1 MTPVTSPRREAVLT
15 NELLVR
21 LREAIDTDAMTQR
34 LNAQWSWLA
43 RRGLRATR
51 VEVHRVFPR
60 GLDSF
65 VVKYLLL
72 LDDGATQRAMT
83 LFGEIQPEDAAT
95 VRARVLNKLR
105 KSRRKQIDRRDD
117 NSDAVTVLP
126 ELNLLLRVPGYDEKL
141 PGLTLRHQPK
151 RARQFLRE
159 LLAPREVAPDAQ
171 VTTSILNHRL
181 GKRCVMRAHVE
192 DTDDSVSVVLRC
204 LKANDRRHLDNVAQ
218 MLKLSRHGFGASAA
232 DRIRIPRVLGCS
244 DELATVAIED
254 MPGQILG
261 ESRRWPLTQQ
271 AAVAGR
277 TLGKLHACPIGLA
290 RYHRAAHE
298 LALLREWVLLTQILR
313 PELIDGLESAQ
324 IRVDAALT
332 AQHGIPRLSHRDYY
346 SKQLLYDGEQA
357 VLIDFDTLCM
367 AEPALDIGNY
377 LAHRELALLTGEP
390 ADPDETDAFL
400 QAYDAKA
407 PLPPATAISAW
418 RDAAL
423 LRLAC
428 LYALHSGWGTVS
440 GRLLQRIGERI

>member
-1 MTPVTSPRREAVLT
+1 MTTVTAPRREAVLT
-15 NELLVR
+15 NELLAR
-21 LREAIDTDAMTQR
+21 LREAIDTDAMTRR
-34 LNAQWSWLA
+34 LNAQWPWLA
-43 RRGLRATR
+43 RRGLRATG

-65 VVKYLLL
+65 VVKYRLL
-72 LDDGATQRAMT
+72 LDDGATQQEMT
-83 LFGEIQPEDAAT
+83 LFGEIQPEDAALL
-95 VRARVLNKLR
+95 RARLLDKLR

-117 NSDAVTVLP
+117 DSDAIAVLP

-151 RARQFLRE
+151 RATRFLRE
-159 LLAPREVAPDAQ
+159 LLAPREAPPDAR
-171 VTTSILNHRL
+171 VATSILNHRL
-181 GKRCVMRAHVE
+181 GKRCVMRARLE
-192 DTDDSVSVVLRC
+192 GSDDSVSVVLRC

-218 MLKLSRHGFGASAA
+218 MQKLWRHGFDASAP
-232 DRIRIPRVLGCS
+232 DRIRIPQVLGCS

-271 AAVAGR
+271 ATVAGT
-277 TLGKLHACPIGLA
+277 TLAKLHACPIGLA
-290 RYHRAAHE
+290 RHHRAADE
-298 LALLREWVLLTQILR
+298 LTLLQDWVLLTQILR
-313 PELIDGLESAQ
+313 PELIDALEAAR
-324 IRVDAALT
+324 IRVHAGLT
-332 AQHGIPRLSHRDYY
+332 AQRGLPRLSHRDYY

-377 LAHRELALLTGEP
+377 LAHRELAMLADEP
-390 ADPDETDAFL
+390 ADPDEADAFL
-400 QAYDAKA
+400 RAYDAKT
-407 PLPPATAISAW
+407 PLPPAIAISAW

-428 LYALHSGWGTVS
+428 LYALRSGWGTVS